1 MATKRIGGMA
11 QQSLLVS
18 QMAEQMQAQAVAY
31 IAGQYANEDEKQFDI
46 TNMTL
51 DDLIARVE
59 QAVKDGTLEQL
70 NAQLAAQ
77 LAPMLLAAAQGQA
90 VQ

>member
-1 MATKRIGGMA
+1 MA